1 MNRNLVGSIFGR
13 SQVLERTFHRCFLP
27 SFTSF
32 GWGVSEEKIKMWKF
46 NGRQTMDAK
55 WWQKLTLPLARWAK
69 KDKII
74 DYKILILCWTC
85 PCNEIWL
92 SVSNTSFFFFLFF
105 LTKREVDMFLLL
117 YHPLMQIF
125 FFIVQ
130 VAYISCYNLLQYCRW
145 FLRWMR
151 YFAVY
156 LNIRVF
162 FF

>member
-1 MNRNLVGSIFGR
+1 MCIASRNFIYFDLFVGLVRAMKYGC
-13 SQVLERTFHRCFLP
+13 L
-27 SFTSF
+27 
-32 GWGVSEEKIKMWKF
+32 
-46 NGRQTMDAK
+46 
-55 WWQKLTLPLARWAK
+55 LA
-69 KDKII
+69 
-74 DYKILILCWTC
+74 TH
-85 PCNEIWL
+85 
-92 SVSNTSFFFFLFF
+92 LFF

-162 FF
+162 FLAVWNVLNYMYKFLMRTSNFRPLSALHAWSWLASILISCNLLFYPF

>member
-1 MNRNLVGSIFGR
+1 
-13 SQVLERTFHRCFLP
+13 
-27 SFTSF
+27 
-32 GWGVSEEKIKMWKF
+32 
-46 NGRQTMDAK
+46 
-55 WWQKLTLPLARWAK
+55 
-69 KDKII
+69 
-74 DYKILILCWTC
+74 
-85 PCNEIWL
+85 
-92 SVSNTSFFFFLFF
+92 
-105 LTKREVDMFLLL
+105 MFLLL

-162 FF
+162 FLAVWNVLNYMYKFLMRTSNFRPLSALHAWSWLASILISCNLLFYPF